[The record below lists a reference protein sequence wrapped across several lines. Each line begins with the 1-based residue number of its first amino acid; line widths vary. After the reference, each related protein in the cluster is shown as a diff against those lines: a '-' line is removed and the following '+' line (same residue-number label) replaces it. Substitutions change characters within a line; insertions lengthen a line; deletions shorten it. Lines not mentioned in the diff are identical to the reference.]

1 MLLMRTS
8 GSPPWIAV
16 ALGVTLLSCTATVD
30 VPAATG
36 GSGGDVHNFS
46 WVVEGKLA
54 GMARPGAVRTLDEDL
69 ASLEA
74 HGIVL
79 LVSLTETPTPAV
91 DAARYGIEV
100 LHLPV
105 EDFTPPSQE
114 QLFIFAHRSRE
125 SLEAGAAVGVH
136 CAAGLGRTG
145 TTLAAY
151 FVTEGMTAEEA
162 IAEVRRQRPGSIETS
177 DQEQAVRTFHGRW
190 RAVQS
195 PIPPSAEESP

>member
-1 MLLMRTS
+1 MRTS

-16 ALGVTLLSCTATVD
+16 ALGVTLLSCAATVD
-30 VPAATG
+30 VPPATG

-46 WVVEGKLA
+46 WVVEDKLA

-74 HGIVL
+74 HGIKL
-79 LVSLTETPTPAV
+79 LVSLTETATPAA

-100 LHLPV
+100 VHLPV
-105 EDFTPPSQE
+105 VDFTPPSQE
-114 QLFIFAHRSRE
+114 QLFTFAHRSRE
-125 SLEAGAAVGVH
+125 SLAAGAAVGVH
-136 CAAGLGRTG
+136 CAAGQGRTG

-151 FVTEGMTAEEA
+151 FVTEGMTADEA

-177 DQEQAVRTFHGRW
+177 EQEQAVRTFHGRW

-195 PIPPSAEESP
+195 PIPPPVEESP